1 MYVFMAIWVTYL
13 MIADEVIKKIPY
25 LCSHEFFVGNI
36 APDSNVENE
45 RKRATELVV
54 EAIEGNYVSALY
66 AEFKGKNNLL
76 CQSLL
81 LRMRFNRDKH
91 GFSLKSRMHRR
102 IIDGI
107 TNERNNVE
115 MCSLTKNEYGC

>member
-1 MYVFMAIWVTYL
+1 MST
-13 MIADEVIKKIPY
+13 
-25 LCSHEFFVGNI
+25 
-36 APDSNVENE
+36 
-45 RKRATELVV
+45 
-54 EAIEGNYVSALY
+54 LY

-91 GFSLKSRMHRR
+91 GFSLKDRMHRR
-102 IIDGI
+102 IIYGI